1 MNNINQKKKPTAVIC
16 LSHHT
21 GGMELAATK
30 LAKILG
36 TYIDVTYIIK
46 QDTFIHNECLN
57 NPDYSSI
64 EFETINFS
72 TTMMSPGIISGVRK
86 ILQQKHIKNVIFV
99 GASEMKSLYFA
110 FLGLD
115 INLIV
120 RHGTIKS
127 HPKKDWFHKLVY
139 SKVVWHVAISK
150 YMLGNIEY
158 IIPFGKN
165 TKVKVIVPSLANKL
179 CMKERTPS
187 QQIRIL
193 HAGRVTSGKGIDK
206 AILAC
211 KILYDNEIDFI
222 FNNYGPHDQKY
233 KEQLESLLN
242 SISYKNHIHINGF
255 TNNIYEKYREHD
267 IFLFPTPDEGYGNV
281 MMESISH
288 GIIVLAF
295 DNTAISNFGEMGF
308 HIHLVKDQDLNALKE
323 RLLYI
328 VKNITEEK
336 KLAEKNI
343 LIAKKVFSPKREAE
357 EYISLLM

>member
-1 MNNINQKKKPTAVIC
+1 MTKKEPTALIC

-30 LAKILG
+30 LAKVLSS
-36 TYIDVTYIIK
+36 YLDLTYIIK
-46 QDTFIHNECLN
+46 DDTFIHKECQN
-57 NPDYSSI
+57 NPDYKSLN
-64 EFETINFS
+64 FETVNFS
-72 TTMMSPGIISGVRK
+72 TTIMSPTMIFSVREIIKRK
-86 ILQQKHIKNVIFV
+86 NIKNVIFV

-127 HPKKDWFHKLVY
+127 TPKKGWFHTLVY
-139 SKVVWHVAISK
+139 SNVSTHVAISK
-150 YMLGNIEY
+150 YMSGNVRK
-158 IIPFGKN
+158 IIPFGKTTN
-165 TKVKVIVPSLANKL
+165 LKVIVPSLANQLSKL
-179 CMKERTPS
+179 ESSDSDTL
-187 QQIRIL
+187 RIL

-211 KILYDNEIDFI
+211 EILHKNAIDFR
-222 FNNYGPHDQKY
+222 FDNFGPSDTKY
-233 KEQLESLLN
+233 TAQLDELM
-242 SISYKNHIHINGF
+242 KNIDYTSNIHINGF
-255 TNNIYEKYREHD
+255 TDKIYDEYKKHD

-308 HIHLVKDQDLNALKE
+308 HIHLVEDASLEALKE
-323 RLLYI
+323 KLLYI
-328 VKNITEEK
+328 ATNLKEEK
-336 KLAEKNI
+336 KLALQNIEK
-343 LIAKKVFSPKREAE
+343 AKIVFSPEREAM
-357 EYISLLM
+357 EYIKLLK